1 MYQLEFMSSK
11 VMFLNYTQ
19 FKKRTSHFHETSV
32 TSHGD
37 IYSEAYLRD
46 KKHQDCICWSLMS
59 VEQHN
64 KLLPNLIKNKDREPR
79 LGIVS
84 FPVETA
90 EDRIDLAPTTTDFC
104 SPIV

>member
-37 IYSEAYLRD
+37 IYSEACLRD
-46 KKHQDCICWSLMS
+46 KKNISIAF
-59 VEQHN
+59 V
-64 KLLPNLIKNKDREPR
+64 
-79 LGIVS
+79 GV
-84 FPVETA
+84 
-90 EDRIDLAPTTTDFC
+90 
-104 SPIV
+104 